1 MSITLNLPPDM
12 EARLQE
18 EAARYGQDAAEY
30 VKALVEDKLRPTAR
44 RFYETATKEE
54 WRDLG
59 AEVVGHEPTMT
70 QLALGLTD
78 PLTTN
83 AAAAERISAKFP
95 TSAIAVLRLNGS
107 WADLELGS
115 AQLADFHVPR

>member
-30 VKALVEDKLRPTAR
+30 VKALVEDKLRPSAR

-54 WRDLG
+54 WRRAFLAWVNSHRDFTAPPTPLETLQRENLYEDR
-59 AEVVGHEPTMT
+59 AE
-70 QLALGLTD
+70 
-78 PLTTN
+78 
-83 AAAAERISAKFP
+83 
-95 TSAIAVLRLNGS
+95 
-107 WADLELGS
+107 
-115 AQLADFHVPR
+115 